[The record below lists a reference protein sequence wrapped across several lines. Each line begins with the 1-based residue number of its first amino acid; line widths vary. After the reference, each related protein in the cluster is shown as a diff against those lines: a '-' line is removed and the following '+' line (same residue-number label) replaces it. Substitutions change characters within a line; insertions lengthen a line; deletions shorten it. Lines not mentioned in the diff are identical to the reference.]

1 MWSKCSKN
9 LERSLSQDEFNTWI
23 RPLKANKTKNT
34 LELVAPNDFIL
45 DYIEKN
51 LAANIQTLIKKY
63 SKKNINLIFKTHT
76 KKSFIDK
83 YKNKKGSEIKLVD
96 GYTFNTFVEGK
107 SNHLALAA
115 AKQVAANPKGDY
127 NPLFIYGG
135 VGLGKTHLMHAVGNE
150 IIKNEPK
157 KRIVYVHSEKFVSDM
172 VKALQLGAMNEFK
185 SFYRNADA
193 LLIDDIQFFAGKEQS
208 Q

>member
-1 MWSKCSKN
+1 MEQLELWSKCSKN
-9 LERSLSQDEFNTWI
+9 LERSLSHDEFNTWI

-51 LAANIQTLIKKY
+51 LAANIQRLIKKY
-63 SKKNINLIFKTHT
+63 SKKNINLVFKTHT

-96 GYTFNTFVEGK
+96 GYTFDTFVEGK

-157 KRIVYVHSEKFVSDM
+157 KKDSLR
-172 VKALQLGAMNEFK
+172 ALRKICLRHG
-185 SFYRNADA
+185 
-193 LLIDDIQFFAGKEQS
+193 
-208 Q
+208 